1 MDYNRSTIHSS
12 TFEQIIASYYQD
24 IKKYCFTLTSNK
36 WEGED
41 LFQETLMKLYLAL
54 KRQPDRTLTK
64 RFFYQVARN
73 TWIDQLRKQKVTT
86 ESFEENKYP
95 GNDREDFFQI
105 RESLEI
111 LAEYLT
117 VKQFVIV
124 LFMDVFQF
132 TAQETAD
139 MIGDTQ
145 ANMYTIL
152 QRSRKKLKKCID
164 LATEPKSAYKKLAQ
178 TEKQSLNHSFETF
191 VEGVTK
197 RDPKLIYTTYLSL
210 VENDITITKI
220 QTIRGAFY
228 FHFTDPDGNV
238 WMICE
243 PTYNKT

>member
-1 MDYNRSTIHSS
+1 
-12 TFEQIIASYYQD
+12 
-24 IKKYCFTLTSNK
+24 
-36 WEGED
+36 
-41 LFQETLMKLYLAL
+41 MKLYLAL

-95 GNDREDFFQI
+95 GNDHEDFFQI
-105 RESLEI
+105 CESLEI

-139 MIGDTQ
+139 MISDTQ

-152 QRSRKKLKKCID
+152 HRSRKKLKKCID
-164 LATEPKSAYKKLAQ
+164 LATDPKSAFEPLMTKVTRFLG
-178 TEKQSLNHSFETF
+178 TEHT
-191 VEGVTK
+191 
-197 RDPKLIYTTYLSL
+197 
-210 VENDITITKI
+210 
-220 QTIRGAFY
+220 
-228 FHFTDPDGNV
+228 
-238 WMICE
+238 
-243 PTYNKT
+243 